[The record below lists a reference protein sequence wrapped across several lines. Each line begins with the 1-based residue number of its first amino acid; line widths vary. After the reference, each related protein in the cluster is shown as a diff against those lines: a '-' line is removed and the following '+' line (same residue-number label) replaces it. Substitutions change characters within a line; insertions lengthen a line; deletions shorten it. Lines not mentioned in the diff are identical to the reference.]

1 MKKIFFLFLIMI
13 NCLSYSNE
21 TLKVKI
27 PKNNTDMYL
36 YRNMEEGRYKGVY
49 TELLDG
55 IEDKINKEI
64 DYSLKEE
71 DPDIILRV
79 VDKDDYENY
88 TLLQMPIS
96 YRVAVIVKNDGKLK
110 KISDLYGLK
119 IGYIENR
126 RGIDEIKKRF
136 KDLRFEKVAIKNK
149 SKAMESLESGEVDGL
164 ILVDWTNSNTLE
176 STTRAL
182 ENFLYREHIAVKK
195 DLKEVISV
203 LEKEI
208 KEIKGESL
216 NEIIRENRIEFYK
229 YLLKDMPDY
238 RFVKENFENIKVGFP
253 KDEYLLPL
261 YYESNRKLKG
271 ILPNILEDLEKILE
285 IPFVITKGE
294 DWDVNAI
301 IVRDS
306 QLDKKYIFTRPYYK
320 SKIALANRKMDPF
333 ETALPDLENEK
344 IIMLKDEDLK
354 IDISKVVD
362 GSEITYVETLQD
374 GVEKLRNYQ
383 GNFLLSYT
391 GMIEGVITNNFL
403 EKDIKI
409 AGMFNEEVGICMGFE
424 RKNEELAQVFRSVME
439 SFSVDKTIVDQE
451 ANKNILFERNYKLIA
466 KIAIPTII
474 FIIILI
480 SLIIKSEKNR
490 KKAEELSE
498 ILVETMESIN
508 QLDEEE
514 AGDHAQRLALYS
526 ELMAKECSTDKT
538 FIDNIKK
545 FTPLHDI
552 GKVVVPREILNKP
565 GKLTEAEFEKVKQ
578 HTDIGYKLSQ
588 KLGVG
593 KIAEN
598 LIRFHHEKWN
608 GKGYPLGLSEE
619 KIPLEGRIVA
629 LADTYDNL
637 RQDKVYRKGFSH
649 EKSVEIILEES
660 GKSFDPKLV
669 EIFEK
674 NHKRFEKIF
683 KENNKSVYLA
693 DEIYTAIKNK

>member
-354 IDISKVVD
+354 IDISRVVD

-538 FIDNIKK
+538 FINNIKK

>member
-1 MKKIFFLFLIMI
+1 MKKIFFLFFIII
-13 NCLSYSNE
+13 NCISFGKE

-49 TELLDG
+49 VELFDRVK
-55 IEDKINKEI
+55 DKIDKEVS
-64 DYSLKEE
+64 YSLKSEN
-71 DPDIILRV
+71 PDIILRV
-79 VDKDDYENY
+79 VDKNEYKDY

-96 YRVAVIVKNDGKLK
+96 YRVAVLVKNDGRLK
-110 KISDLYGLK
+110 KISELHGLK
-119 IGYIENR
+119 VGYVENN
-126 RGIDEIKKRF
+126 RGIEEIQKRF
-136 KDLRFEKVAIKNK
+136 KELKFEKVALQNK
-149 SKAMESLESGEVDGL
+149 SKAIESLENGEVDGL
-164 ILVDWTNSNTLE
+164 ILIDWTNSNTLE
-176 STTRAL
+176 TSTRAL
-182 ENFLYREHIAVKK
+182 ENFLYREHIAVRK
-195 DLKEVISV
+195 DLEEVIGI

-208 KEIKGESL
+208 KEIKGENL
-216 NEIIRENRIEFYK
+216 DEIIRENRIEFYQ

-238 RFVKENFENIKVGFP
+238 KFVKENFKNIKVGFP
-253 KDEYLLPL
+253 KDKYLLPL
-261 YYESNRKLKG
+261 YYESNGKLKG
-271 ILPNILEDLEKILE
+271 ILPNILEDLEKILD
-285 IPFVITKGE
+285 IPFSITKGE

-301 IVRDS
+301 MVRDR
-306 QLDKKYIFTRPYYK
+306 QLDKKYRFTRPYYK
-320 SKIALANRKMDPF
+320 SKMAIANRKMDSF
-333 ETALPDLENEK
+333 EITLSDLDNEK

-354 IDISKVVD
+354 INISQVVD
-362 GSEITYVETLQD
+362 KPEIIYVETLQE
-374 GVEKLRNYQ
+374 GIEKLRGYQ
-383 GNFLLSYT
+383 GNFLFSYT
-391 GMIEGVITNNFL
+391 GMIEGIITNNFL

-409 AGMFNEEVGICMGFE
+409 AGMLNEEVGICMGFD
-424 RKNEELAQVFRSVME
+424 RKNEELAQVFRSIME

-466 KIAIPTII
+466 KIAIPTIM

-490 KKAEELSE
+490 KKAEGLSE
-498 ILVETMESIN
+498 ILVKTMESIN

-526 ELMAKECSTDKT
+526 ELMAKECSTDKN
-538 FIDNIKK
+538 FVENIRK
-545 FTPLHDI
+545 FTSLHDI

-578 HTDIGYKLSQ
+578 HTDIGYKLAQ

-598 LIRFHHEKWN
+598 LVRFHHEKWN

-649 EKSVEIILEES
+649 EKSLEIILEES

-669 EIFEK
+669 EIFIK

-683 KENNKSVYLA
+683 EENNKSVYLA